1 MAKAKKI
8 EKAEL
13 ENINEQQNK
22 MNQLL
27 RSLGLLDV
35 QKNNIRSNVQ
45 ILSDQIDLVK
55 KELEEKYGNIN
66 IDLADGSYTE
76 IEKEDCVDCN
86 DKKDAK

>member
-13 ENINEQQNK
+13 ENITEQQNK

-76 IEKEDCVDCN
+76 IEDCVDCN